1 LIQEQAHEDAR
12 VIWGL
17 VFDETMDD
25 AVRITVI
32 ATGFEEQMARVE
44 EKPQSTRTEKLF
56 DDKGMP
62 TYLKRNVKIDYKEVK
77 PRQTNIDLDDD
88 RYDIPTFLRKQAD

>member
-1 LIQEQAHEDAR
+1 
-12 VIWGL
+12 
-17 VFDETMDD
+17 
-25 AVRITVI
+25 VI
-32 ATGFEEQMARVE
+32 ATGFEEQIARIE

-62 TYLKRNVKIDYKEVK
+62 TYLKRNVRIDYKEAK
-77 PRQTNIDLDDD
+77 PRQTATDLDDE